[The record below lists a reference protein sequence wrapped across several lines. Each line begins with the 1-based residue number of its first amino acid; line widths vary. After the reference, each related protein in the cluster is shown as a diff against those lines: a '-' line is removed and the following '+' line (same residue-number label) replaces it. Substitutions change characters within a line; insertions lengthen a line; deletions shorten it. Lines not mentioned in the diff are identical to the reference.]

1 MAWYQSVEGISKLLL
16 MLAGL
21 VLLFMGKAEIGM
33 TLLASTGLLAAAKA
47 KDNKKL
53 KDAAPIIFLAGIL
66 FLGSMGCGM
75 LQELPGEVI
84 DLNMQV
90 YDVHDEYVME
100 DLDLTEVERQQL
112 LRSTAILR
120 EIMILLKSG
129 ANSVEL
135 MIKE

>member
-53 KDAAPIIFLAGIL
+53 KDAASIIFLAGIL
-66 FLGSMGCGM
+66 FVGSMGCGM